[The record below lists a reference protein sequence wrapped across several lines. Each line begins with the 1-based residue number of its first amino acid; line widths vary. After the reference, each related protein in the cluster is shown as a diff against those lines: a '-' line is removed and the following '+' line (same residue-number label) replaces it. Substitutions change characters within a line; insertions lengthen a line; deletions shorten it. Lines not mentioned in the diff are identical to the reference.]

1 MKKYILLIF
10 VLSLFI
16 IVGCQQNDRGHD
28 SEGQLSTAL
37 VEIDKTAGQSN
48 NEGMPVITFQKEEHD
63 FGQVIDGEKLTYSFK
78 FENTGDKPLIISNAK
93 GSCGCTVPEWPRE
106 PIKSGG
112 KGEIVVTFNSS
123 GRSGLQNKAVTLTTN
138 ANPSNKV
145 IRIKSE
151 VITN

>member
-1 MKKYILLIF
+1 MKKYILTIF

-16 IVGCQQNDRGHD
+16 IVGCQQNDHGHD

-48 NEGMPVITFQKEEHD
+48 NEGMPAITFQKEEHD

-123 GRSGLQNKAVTLTTN
+123 GRTGLQNKAVTLTTN